1 MIEVP
6 SGLTD
11 NDSIITVG
19 QEGLR
24 NGAPVRI
31 VGQAIPVV
39 AEGGQGGPPTGMHGG
54 QGVEDQRSANMSRGQ
69 GGEDQRQP
77 GRGQGE
83 QGGPPAG
90 MRGGQMMSMDLG
102 QMKERLFNN
111 PQVKEAYDKKVK
123 EDPEFAK
130 DEEKQRAFFRETMM
144 KMRGNRGGGGRPQ
157 E

>member
-1 MIEVP
+1 M
-6 SGLTD
+6 
-11 NDSIITVG
+11 
-19 QEGLR
+19 
-24 NGAPVRI
+24 NGV
-31 VGQAIPVV
+31 Q
-39 AEGGQGGPPTGMHGG
+39 
-54 QGVEDQRSANMSRGQ
+54 D
-69 GGEDQRQP
+69 GEDQRQF
-77 GRGQGE
+77 GSGQGE

-90 MRGGQMMSMDLG
+90 MRGGQGGGRMMSTDLG

-144 KMRGNRGGGGRPQ
+144 KMRGNRGGGARPQ